1 MADTDR
7 VLSSTDGGV
16 TTITINRPDRLNAL
30 DLYTLAALD
39 DAFARIAADPDVRA
53 VIITGA
59 GGRAFSAGADVK
71 AWAGGLPDEPGRPA
85 DEWVPMAHRL
95 IARVY
100 RLPKP
105 VIAAVNGVAVGAGL
119 DLALSCDFRIG
130 SQTAR
135 FGSVYVNV
143 GIAPDAGGTFLL
155 PRIVGM
161 THAKELIY
169 TGRII
174 DAAEAAGIGLV
185 SSVVAPGELLDAA
198 RSLAGRL
205 AAGPSVAIGVAKEN
219 IQEHWNLSIEVAL
232 RSEMR
237 GGHICG
243 PTADH
248 EEGLKAVNEKRTPRF
263 IGR

>member
-1 MADTDR
+1 MADTNR
-7 VLSSTDGGV
+7 VLSSADGGV
-16 TTITINRPDRLNAL
+16 TTITLNRPERLNAL
-30 DLYTLAALD
+30 DLYTLGELD
-39 DAFARIAADPDVRA
+39 DIFARIAADPDVRA

-59 GGRAFSAGADVK
+59 GRAFSAGADVK

-130 SQTAR
+130 SETAR

-155 PRIVGM
+155 PRIIGI
-161 THAKELIY
+161 TRAKDLIY

-174 DAAEAAGIGLV
+174 DAAEAAQIGLI
-185 SSVVAPGELLDAA
+185 SFLTAPGELLDAA
-198 RSLAGRL
+198 RDLASRL

-219 IQEHWNLSIEVAL
+219 IQEHWNLSIEAAL

-237 GGHICG
+237 GGRICG
-243 PTADH
+243 TTADH
-248 EEGLKAVNEKRTPRF
+248 EEGLKAVNEKRAPQF